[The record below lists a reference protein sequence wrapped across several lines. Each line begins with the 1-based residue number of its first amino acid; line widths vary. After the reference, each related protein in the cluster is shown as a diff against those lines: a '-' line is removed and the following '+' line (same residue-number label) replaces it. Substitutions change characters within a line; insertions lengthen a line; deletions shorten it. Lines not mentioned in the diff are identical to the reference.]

1 MTIKRKTIKKT
12 KKSFTIKDLILIY
25 DKYKIKY
32 GDDTYKYLSKV
43 FEKAKPL
50 HKKYFLKSKKAQEK
64 IQKGG
69 TPDHEQS
76 WRAFKGKNLEKIII
90 YILKDVINGLDLEII
105 DGNKLEKTNS
115 ANLSKELSLV
125 KRNLL
130 VDFGE
135 FGSHLPDVDIIIYN
149 PKTSKVVAVL
159 SSKVTLRERIA
170 QTGYWKIKLASD
182 KATKHIK
189 VYFVTP
195 DEDGTLTIKNPAK
208 KGRAIVEI
216 DTDGSYV
223 LSETNIEESDKVKMF
238 DKFIDDLK
246 NLLK

>member
-1 MTIKRKTIKKT
+1 MTIKNLIKIYET
-12 KKSFTIKDLILIY
+12 KKE
-25 DKYKIKY
+25 KY
-32 GDDTYKYLSKV
+32 GAQAYRHISNVLK
-43 FEKAKPL
+43 EAKEQ
-50 HKKYFLKSKKAQEK
+50 HKKDFT
-64 IQKGG
+64 GN
-69 TPDHEQS
+69 DHEQS
-76 WRAFKGKNLEKIII
+76 WRAFKGKNLEKLIEHIITDEVRDLGLEVVNGN
-90 YILKDVINGLDLEII
+90 ILERTNG
-105 DGNKLEKTNS
+105 

-130 VDFGE
+130 IDYGE

-182 KATKHIK
+182 EATKHIQ

-195 DEDGTLTIKNPAK
+195 DEDGTLIIKDPAK

-223 LSETNIEESDKVKMF
+223 LSETDIEESDKVKMF

>member
-1 MTIKRKTIKKT
+1 M
-12 KKSFTIKDLILIY
+12 TIKDLIKIY
-25 DKYKIKY
+25 ETKKKKY
-32 GDDTYKYLSKV
+32 GAQAYRHISNVLK
-43 FEKAKPL
+43 EAKAQ
-50 HKKYFLKSKKAQEK
+50 HKKDFT
-64 IQKGG
+64 GN
-69 TPDHEQS
+69 DHEQS
-76 WRAFKGKNLEKIII
+76 WRAFKGKNLEKLIGHIITDEVRD
-90 YILKDVINGLDLEII
+90 LGLEVLNGNTLER
-105 DGNKLEKTNS
+105 TNG

-130 VDFGE
+130 VDYGE
-135 FGSHLPDVDIIIYN
+135 FGSHLPDVDIIIYD
-149 PKTSKVVAVL
+149 PKTSKIVAVL

-182 KATKHIK
+182 EATKHIQ

-195 DEDGTLTIKNPAK
+195 DEDGTLTIKDPAK

-223 LSETNIEESDKVKMF
+223 LSETNIEESGKVKMF

-246 NLLK
+246 KILI

>member
-1 MTIKRKTIKKT
+1 MTTKRKTIKMT

-25 DKYKIKY
+25 DKYKAKY
-32 GDDTYKYLSKV
+32 NSDAYKYLSKV
-43 FEKAKPL
+43 FEEAKPP
-50 HKKYFLKSKKAQEK
+50 HKKSFLKSKKALEK
-64 IQKGG
+64 IKKGG

-90 YILKDVINGLDLEII
+90 HILKDVVNGLGLEVL

-115 ANLSKELSLV
+115 SNLSKELSLV

-130 VDFGE
+130 VDYGE

-149 PKTSKVVAVL
+149 PKTSEIIAVL

-170 QTGYWKIKLASD
+170 QTGYWKLKLASD

-223 LSETNIEESDKVKMF
+223 LSETDIEESDKVKMF

-246 NLLK
+246 KLLK

>member
-1 MTIKRKTIKKT
+1 MTIQDLIKIYET
-12 KKSFTIKDLILIY
+12 KKK
-25 DKYKIKY
+25 KY
-32 GDDTYKYLSKV
+32 GIEAYRHISNVLK
-43 FEKAKPL
+43 EAKEQ
-50 HKKYFLKSKKAQEK
+50 HGKDFT
-64 IQKGG
+64 GD
-69 TPDHEQS
+69 DHEQS
-76 WRAFKGKNLEKIII
+76 WRAFKGKNLEKLIEYIITDEVHA
-90 YILKDVINGLDLEII
+90 LNLQVVNGNSLER
-105 DGNKLEKTNS
+105 TNGS
-115 ANLSKELSLV
+115 NLSKELSVV
-125 KRNLL
+125 KRNLT
-130 VDFGE
+130 VDYGE
-135 FGSHLPDVDIIIYN
+135 FGLHLPDVDLIIYD

-195 DEDGTLTIKNPAK
+195 DEDGTLTIKKPAK
-208 KGRAIVEI
+208 KGRAIVEV

-246 NLLK
+246 KLLK